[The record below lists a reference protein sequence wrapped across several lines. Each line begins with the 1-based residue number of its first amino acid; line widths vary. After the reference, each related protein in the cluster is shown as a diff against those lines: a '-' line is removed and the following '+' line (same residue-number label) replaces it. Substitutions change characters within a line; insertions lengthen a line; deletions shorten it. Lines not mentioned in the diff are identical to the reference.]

1 MTRTTSPRLG
11 SPAVSALRATKSQSV
26 EAAHRHLADRRRV
39 SLGAGLSV
47 VFEDRQ
53 TVWFRVQELSR
64 CARGSDVQ
72 RELNWYETLMP
83 GGGTVRAAV
92 WLTARGRAGDHLRE
106 TVCGGR
112 LVLAS
117 SAGHRVEGEYL
128 SQRVTDRMIGL
139 VRWVEFR
146 FTAADRE
153 ALHDPAVQ
161 WTLSLETGTGG
172 AITAEYS
179 APSAGRGP
187 WHLYAVNPTTAVGV
201 ATKEPHGATRWRFD
215 R

>member
-26 EAAHRHLADRRRV
+26 EAALQHLSARRRV
-39 SLGAGLSV
+39 ALGAGLSV

-64 CARGSDVQ
+64 CARGSDVR

-83 GGGTVRAAV
+83 GGGSVRAAV
-92 WLTARGRAGDHLRE
+92 WLTARGRTGEQLRQ

-128 SQRVTDRMIGL
+128 SQRVTDRLIGL
-139 VRWVEFR
+139 VRWVEFT
-146 FTAADRE
+146 FTADDRE
-153 ALHDPAVQ
+153 ALNDPAVR
-161 WTLSLETGTGG
+161 WAMSLEAGNGE
-172 AITAEYS
+172 ALTADVDEAVLESLS
-179 APSAGRGP
+179 AD
-187 WHLYAVNPTTAVGV
+187 VG
-201 ATKEPHGATRWRFD
+201 
-215 R
+215 